1 MITEKEK
8 QVSDESI
15 LSDLEYRG
23 VDSFLG
29 ELSSGLKVPETLVT
43 RVKDLIER
51 EYGITLKVGSKTK
64 EKHSGHFCLIPYKNS
79 SYITLI
85 SVNSF

>member
-1 MITEKEK
+1 MITEKEMK
-8 QVSDESI
+8 VSDESI

-79 SYITLI
+79 SYVTLV
-85 SVNSF
+85 SE